1 MTDTNN
7 DNEYFSGG
15 DFVFTQDSDK
25 NIVGGGY
32 KINSDLLE
40 KTLSQTGGKS
50 SSPFEN
56 LAVPAG

>member
-32 KINSDLLE
+32 KI
-40 KTLSQTGGKS
+40 TTGDIITKIVRII
-50 SSPFEN
+50 PKNNEN
-56 LAVPAG
+56 LEDYENKKL